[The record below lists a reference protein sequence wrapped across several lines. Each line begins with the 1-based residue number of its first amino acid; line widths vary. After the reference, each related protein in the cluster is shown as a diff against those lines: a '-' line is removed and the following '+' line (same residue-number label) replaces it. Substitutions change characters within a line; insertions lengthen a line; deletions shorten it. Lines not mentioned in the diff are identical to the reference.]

1 MSNTTPFSFDPSID
15 VATQVAESTTLQAQL
30 WATLAE
36 NAEENHDFYQ
46 SLEGAGRDALI
57 LSKTDT
63 SKGNGSFINW
73 RIQAGFYA
81 PPHYG
86 GQYFNSTIDFEGFK
100 QGTFPLQVRLV
111 QHGTSLDTET
121 GEFLGMASEIA
132 ADLPTM
138 QGSWMGRFKSEQI
151 DLVMR
156 NLLPSSNILTTT
168 GGSIDTLNSTS
179 GLSYNNIIALK
190 ETAATQGGMP
200 GMTKMDDE
208 GNEILGYTLVSPQQ
222 GLFSLELDPNFIGA
236 LKVTKDEA
244 AAKTYFDGGWEK
256 VRGIIIRDRRI
267 IDHDGNGPIGSPMN
281 PKAFLGN
288 AISSSSTAI
297 TVQGGGSAAS
307 AAIPVDYFRYFLN
320 NPYQFQAGS
329 TPGGAYFTIPQTTST
344 YYFLIVNPQNSPAGY
359 LSGGIGMYAYT
370 TGFNPTANGV
380 SGQSITTVNQLAP
393 VANANPANGYQS
405 STVGQVSYNQGV
417 WATALNGGG
426 IHTTSHPVG
435 ATIYQ
440 CNAKGQPIGF
450 SGFLAKG
457 GIYRGYGM
465 NRLKRGE
472 QVFQGGMVR
481 QFYIFSTF
489 GQVPRVDLLARTP
502 AAFSLFHSIPY
513 PSTTIPQNI
522 V

>member
-1 MSNTTPFSFDPSID
+1 MSNTSVFSFDPSID
-15 VATQVAESTTLQAQL
+15 VATQVLQDPALQAQL
-30 WATLAE
+30 WETLAE

-46 SLEGAGRDALI
+46 SLEGTGDDALI
-57 LSKTDT
+57 KAKTDT
-63 SKGNGSFINW
+63 SKGNGSFVNF
-73 RIQAGFYA
+73 RISAGFYA

-86 GQYFNSTIDFEGFK
+86 GQYFNSVIDFEGFK
-100 QGTFPLQVRLV
+100 QGSFPLQVRLV

-138 QGSWMGRFKSEQI
+138 QGSWMGRFKAEQI

-156 NLLPSSNILTTT
+156 NLLPSTNILTTT

-179 GLSYNNIIALK
+179 GLSFNNIMSLK
-190 ETAATQGGMP
+190 ETAATQGGVP

-222 GLFSLELDPNFIGA
+222 GLYSLEIDPNFIGA
-236 LKVTKDEA
+236 LKVTRDEKA
-244 AAKTYFDGGWEK
+244 AMTYFDGGWEK
-256 VRGIIIRDRRI
+256 VRGVIVRDRRI

-297 TVQGGGSAAS
+297 TVLGGGSALS
-307 AAIPVDYFRYFLN
+307 AQVPVDYFRYFLN
-320 NPYQFQAGS
+320 NPYQFQGGS
-329 TPGGAYFTIPQTTST
+329 TPGGSYFTIPQTTST
-344 YYFLIVNPQNSPAGY
+344 YYFLIVNPPNSPPGY
-359 LSGGIGMYAYT
+359 VSGAIGMYAYT

-380 SGQSITTVNQLAP
+380 AGYSITTTQQLGPVN
-393 VANANPANGYQS
+393 NGYQS
-405 STVGQVSYNQGV
+405 TQVGQVIYGQGV
-417 WATALNGGG
+417 WNTALNGAN
-426 IHTTSHPVG
+426 IITTNHPVG

-450 SGFLAKG
+450 SAFMAKG

-489 GQVPRVDLLARTP
+489 GQTPRVDLLNRTP